1 MPFDEGPWI
10 RVGAAIGIGLLIGL
24 ERERRKGDGP
34 RRVPAGIRTFAITS
48 ALGAACVMVGGQ
60 ALLVAAALG
69 VALLA
74 AVAYWRSAAEDPGV
88 TTGVTLVLTLI
99 LGGLAMRDTAVAVAL
114 GVVVAVLLASR
125 SRMHAFVRQAISDSE
140 LNDALMLAAA
150 TLVVLPLI
158 PDRYIGPF
166 DAFNPRTTWSI
177 VILMMVVGA
186 VGHVAQRLL
195 GPGMGLAAAGFSAGF
210 VSSVATIGS
219 MGERARRS
227 PALVRAAVAGAVL
240 SSVATIVQMALMLG
254 ATSAATLAAMSL
266 PLACAGAVAAVYAAV
281 FTLRAIRETPPSE
294 PASGRAFSVRKAL
307 GLAVLVSAVT
317 VLSAALQAWFGRT
330 GLWVGAAVAGFADT
344 HSAAVSVAS
353 LVAAGKLPV
362 EDAAVP
368 ILCALTTN
376 TVTKLVVAVAAGG
389 TRFAARIAPGLILLI
404 AAAWIAFGVA
414 WR

>member
-24 ERERRKGDGP
+24 ERERRKGEGP
-34 RRVPAGIRTFAITS
+34 RRIPAGIRTFAITS
-48 ALGAACVMVGGQ
+48 TLGAACVMVAGQ
-60 ALLVAAALG
+60 ALLVAAALA

-88 TTGVTLVLTLI
+88 TTGVALVLTLI

-125 SRMHAFVRQAISDSE
+125 SRLHAFVHQAISDRE

-195 GPGMGLAAAGFSAGF
+195 GSGMGLAAAGFSAGF

-219 MGERARRS
+219 MGERALRS

-240 SSVATIVQMALMLG
+240 SSVATVVQMALVLG
-254 ATSAATLAAMSL
+254 ATSAATLAAMAL
-266 PLACAGAVAAVYAAV
+266 PLACAGAVAVVYAAV
-281 FTLRAIRETPPSE
+281 FTLRALKQTPANE
-294 PASGRAFSVRKAL
+294 PASGRAFSVPKAL

-317 VLSAALQAWFGRT
+317 VLSAALQAWFGQT
-330 GLWVGAAVAGFADT
+330 GLWIGAAVAGFADT

-353 LVAAGKLPV
+353 LVASGKLPV
-362 EDAAVP
+362 EDASVP

-389 TRFAARIAPGLILLI
+389 IRFAARIAPGLILLI

-414 WR
+414 PR